1 MTFRVC
7 LCGAE
12 STGKST
18 LAPRLAAQFGG
29 IVVREYGRTWA
40 EANGT
45 EFRRQDLRTIADGQI
60 ATRLGAEMSGP
71 RMIVEDTDIVM
82 TSVWST
88 MLFGSPDAE
97 LADIPATGDMYLL
110 FEPDTVWV
118 DDGTRLF
125 GGAARQRFHDAIVA
139 ELADRCITPVI
150 IGGDWDARLAA
161 AVAAVGAVIDR
172 SGRRRRQSFS

>member
-18 LAPRLAAQFGG
+18 LAPQLAARFGG
-29 IVVREYGRTWA
+29 VVVREYGRTWA

-45 EFRRQDLRTIADGQI
+45 EFRRRDLRIIADGQI
-60 ATRLGAEMSGP
+60 ATRLGIEMAAP
-71 RMIVEDTDIVM
+71 RLIVEDTDIVM

-88 MLFGSPDAE
+88 MLFGSPDPA
-97 LADIPATGDMYLL
+97 LSDIPATGDMYLL
-110 FEPDTVWV
+110 FEPDTEWV

-125 GGAARQRFHDAIVA
+125 GGAARQQFHQAIVA
-139 ELADRCITPVI
+139 ELAERSITPVI
-150 IGGDWDARLAA
+150 IGGDWSARLAVAIA
-161 AVAAVGAVIDR
+161 AVATVLDR
-172 SGRRRRQSFS
+172 GGRRLRRDFL